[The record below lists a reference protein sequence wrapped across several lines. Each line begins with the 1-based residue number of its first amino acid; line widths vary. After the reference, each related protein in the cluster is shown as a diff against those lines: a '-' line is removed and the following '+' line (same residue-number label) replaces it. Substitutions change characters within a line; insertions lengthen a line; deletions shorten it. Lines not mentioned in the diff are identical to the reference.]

1 MLQHHDNTKRLLN
14 SQELDHALTRIIIP
28 SFEAIEKNGI
38 EYGENSFLKIKDNSD
53 YYVDENEMNVLS
65 YVLLQ
70 ENKAKIS
77 ATVLELAIE
86 HFPEAFNL
94 YDSYG
99 EVLLNLGEK
108 EKAIE
113 NYKKSIELNPDNK
126 HGIEV
131 LRDLEQKKE

>member
-1 MLQHHDNTKRLLN
+1 M
-14 SQELDHALTRIIIP
+14 
-28 SFEAIEKNGI
+28 
-38 EYGENSFLKIKDNSD
+38 
-53 YYVDENEMNVLS
+53 
-65 YVLLQ
+65 
-70 ENKAKIS
+70 
-77 ATVLELAIE
+77 LELAIE
-86 HFPEAFNL
+86 HFPDAFNL

-113 NYKKSIELNPDNK
+113 SYKKSIELNPDNK